1 MSFVESST
9 QLYARDTNARSYAR
23 HRLGQ
28 PYVVDILRQLARN
41 SPGKAVLEMGCGT
54 GAYAASLA
62 ADNALEIFGMD
73 LSLQMLRRAV
83 VDERVTYVQGRAT
96 ELPFADAAMGMV
108 YSVNVI
114 HHLRALDGYFREAA
128 RVLGHGGV
136 LCTATDS
143 SAIIERRVP
152 LSHYWPETVPAEL
165 ERYHDVGRLR
175 ARMEAAG
182 FRDVAQCEGRAEFS
196 ITDDEAYREK
206 AFSCLRLIPE
216 DAFKRGLSA
225 MQADLRLGPV
235 KGASELIFI
244 WGVRF

>member
-1 MSFVESST
+1 MSFTESST
-9 QLYARDTNARSYAR
+9 RLYARETNARSYAR
-23 HRLGQ
+23 HRRGQ
-28 PYVVDILRQLARN
+28 PYVVDILRRLARR
-41 SPGKAVLEMGCGT
+41 SPGRAILEVGCGT

-62 ADNALEIFGMD
+62 GGDALRVHGMD
-73 LSLQMLRRAV
+73 LSLQMLRRAD
-83 VDERVTYVQGRAT
+83 VDASVTYVQGRAT

-108 YSVNVI
+108 FSVNVI
-114 HHLRALDGYFREAA
+114 HHLRALDAYFREAA
-128 RVLGHGGV
+128 RILGHRGI

-152 LSHYWPETVPAEL
+152 LSRYWPETVPAEL

-182 FRDVAQCEGRAEFS
+182 FRDLDQCEGHAEFS

-216 DAFKRGLSA
+216 AAFQRGLSA

-235 KGASELIFI
+235 QGASELIFI
-244 WGVRF
+244 WGVRG